1 MTMREMKRW
10 WVSVW
15 RSDYV
20 KGQGVRGM
28 RQRWELGNIGW
39 VAGVKINLK
48 CHCVFPRRASICVM
62 GRARQNE

>member
-39 VAGVKINLK
+39 G
-48 CHCVFPRRASICVM
+48 
-62 GRARQNE
+62 GG